1 VLAEL
6 ADAFHAEA
14 ARLGRKAWLIAE
26 SDLNDPRV
34 IRTAEAGG
42 HGLDAQWSDDF
53 HHAVHTLATGNR
65 RGYFSDY
72 GRAADAVKAITQ
84 GYVYDGTY
92 SSYRQRRHGAPSGAE
107 PGVRFVIFNQN
118 HDQIANACQGKRLA
132 QLVGVEKQKVAT
144 AVLFVTPGLP
154 MLFEG
159 EEYAEDAPWHYFT
172 SHTDQTLADAVR
184 EGRHQEYLH
193 LQEEGADVSSWADPQ
208 DPKTFERTKLRW
220 QSIDQPPHA
229 EVLAFY
235 RSLIA
240 LRKRLAPL
248 RNGRKDLTHAE
259 ADETAKLLTIRRD
272 DPSGAAVFTVANFG
286 DQPAQAKL
294 PGDGRWKLALA
305 TSNPDGARSGPA
317 VSVPP
322 ATAYIFERE

>member
-1 VLAEL
+1 
-6 ADAFHAEA
+6 
-14 ARLGRKAWLIAE
+14 
-26 SDLNDPRV
+26 
-34 IRTAEAGG
+34 
-42 HGLDAQWSDDF
+42 
-53 HHAVHTLATGNR
+53 
-65 RGYFSDY
+65 
-72 GRAADAVKAITQ
+72 
-84 GYVYDGTY
+84 
-92 SSYRQRRHGAPSGAE
+92 
-107 PGVRFVIFNQN
+107 
-118 HDQIANACQGKRLA
+118 
-132 QLVGVEKQKVAT
+132 
-144 AVLFVTPGLP
+144 

-159 EEYAEDAPWHYFT
+159 EEYAEDAPWDYFT